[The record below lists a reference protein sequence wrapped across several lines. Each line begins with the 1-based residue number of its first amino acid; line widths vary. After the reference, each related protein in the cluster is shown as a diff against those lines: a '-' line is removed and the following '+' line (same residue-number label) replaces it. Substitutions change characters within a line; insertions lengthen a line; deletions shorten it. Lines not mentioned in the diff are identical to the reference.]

1 MSPDTDLSLDGELD
15 EEALWDG
22 VERRKDDRRAYTR
35 VTGPGRRVTDIPSH
49 ADMEA
54 ALEREWDFSIKRSKG
69 E

>member
-1 MSPDTDLSLDGELD
+1 MSPDADLSLDGELD

-35 VTGPGRRVTDIPSH
+35 VTGPGRRVTDTI
-49 ADMEA
+49 DLDELEA
-54 ALEREWDFSIKRSKG
+54 ALEREWDFSIKRSQG